1 MISSSQLFSYM
12 GCLSYLASPILGL
25 ALQADRSSLDYRQA
39 PYETRILETGTTFG
53 EENNGVW
60 QLIE

>member
-1 MISSSQLFSYM
+1 M